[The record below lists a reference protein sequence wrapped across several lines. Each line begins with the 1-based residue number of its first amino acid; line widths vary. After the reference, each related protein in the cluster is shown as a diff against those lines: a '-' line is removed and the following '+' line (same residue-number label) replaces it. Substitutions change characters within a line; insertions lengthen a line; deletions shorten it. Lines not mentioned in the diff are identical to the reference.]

1 MRFGRHMPTESRPV
15 QALRQTLAIG
25 GDAMQ
30 LFVTNPRAWQ
40 PGADNPAEEQAFR
53 TAHAELGAPPIV
65 THAAYLINLASPKDE
80 HFARSV
86 ALLRATLERTARMG
100 GVAVVFHIGS
110 HTGSGVEAGLA
121 RLVDGVAQTLDGASA
136 SAHGARLLLENDTG
150 GGGKLGAQ
158 FEHLAS
164 VLDALPKY
172 ADRLGVCLDTAHLW
186 GAGFD
191 IGTPE
196 GAAQTLDDADR
207 TLGLARV
214 YALHVNDS
222 REGLASHRDVHA
234 RIGEGTI
241 PLDGLQAFLRD
252 PRLAHTIALMETPL
266 LTLPDKQVDWEAE
279 RGFMT
284 RARALAGLATP
295 DITTNHTA

>member
-30 LFVTNPRAWQ
+30 LFVTNPRSWQ
-40 PGADNPAEEQAFR
+40 PGAANPAEEQAFR
-53 TAHAELGAPPIV
+53 EAREALGAPPVV
-65 THAAYLINLASPKDE
+65 THAAYLINLASPNDDF
-80 HFARSV
+80 FARSV
-86 ALLRATLERTARMG
+86 SLLRATLERTARMG
-100 GVAVVFHIGS
+100 GESVVFHIGS

-121 RLVDGVAQTLDGASA
+121 RLAAGVAQTLEGASDA
-136 SAHGARLLLENDTG
+136 TRDTRLLLENDTG

-164 VLDALPKY
+164 VLDGLPQY

-196 GAAQTLDDADR
+196 GAAQTLDDVHR

-241 PLDGLQAFLRD
+241 PLAGLQAFLRD
-252 PRLAHTIALMETPL
+252 PRLAHTTALMETPL
-266 LTLPDKQVDWEAE
+266 PTLPDKQVDWEAE
-279 RGFMT
+279 RGFML
-284 RARALAGLATP
+284 RARELAGLPTVCP
-295 DITTNHTA
+295 E